1 MIECAEVERKYTM
14 NMDRRLFLKNASAF
28 TATGVL
34 LSACA
39 KVEKRTSTATKGKS
53 LVAVKKD
60 KVLVVYFSRSGNTRH
75 VAETFARACGGARL
89 VELRA
94 AKPYA
99 AEYNACCEEAK
110 PECRAGTLR
119 PIRKIPD
126 LDVAAYDAVLV
137 GTPNWWGTMAP
148 PVRTWVS
155 ENAVALK
162 GKTLCLFQTHG
173 GGGMQNCARDFA
185 ALLPDANVLPA
196 QAYLGATIK
205 ARLGLKSFVTD
216 RFTIEG

>member
-1 MIECAEVERKYTM
+1 M
-14 NMDRRLFLKNASAF
+14 NMNRKQFLKNASAF
-28 TATGVL
+28 AATGVL

-39 KVEKRTSTATKGKS
+39 KVEKRTSSATERKS
-53 LVAVKKD
+53 PMKVRKD
-60 KVLVVYFSRSGNTRH
+60 RVLVVYFSRSGNTRYA
-75 VAETFARACGGARL
+75 AETFARVCGGARL
-89 VELRA
+89 VELKA

-119 PIRKIPD
+119 PIQKIPG
-126 LDVAAYDAVLV
+126 LDVAAYEAVLV

-155 ENAVALK
+155 ENAAALK
-162 GKTLCLFQTHG
+162 GKTVCLFQTHG

-185 ALLPDANVLPA
+185 VLLPDAHVLPA
-196 QAYLGATIK
+196 QAYLGATVK
-205 ARLGLKSFVTD
+205 ARLGLKSFVSD